1 MCDRLNVNF
10 MPFYVKD
17 FSIQGWGWS
26 GGGGGVGV
34 CPRTNSYWI
43 LCDELS
49 IVNLYFVGN
58 CG

>member
-1 MCDRLNVNF
+1 MCDRLNVNI

-17 FSIQGWGWS
+17 FSIQRWDWS
-26 GGGGGVGV
+26 GVGV
-34 CPRTNSYWI
+34 CPRTNPYWI
-43 LCDELS
+43 LRDKQS